1 MRELVINRMRE
12 LVDGEDDFVDSCGA
26 THVVAELD
34 TKSDEFLLTIFEDLV
49 GFQG

>member
-1 MRELVINRMRE
+1 MRELVINRIKE
-12 LVDGEDDFVDSCGA
+12 IVAGDDEFEDTCGE